1 MSTTTIRVSQQTHTV
16 LREMAGQSGT
26 SILQVLEKAVAAY
39 SRQQQLEA
47 LNAAYAALREDS
59 AAWEQLKEERSAWDA
74 TLMDGLEE

>member
-1 MSTTTIRVSQQTHTV
+1 MSTTTIRVSHQPPTA

-47 LNAAYAALREDS
+47 LNAAYVALREDP
-59 AAWEQLKEERSAWDA
+59 AAWEQLQEERSAWDA
-74 TLMDGLEE
+74 TLLDGQDE